1 MTCSGLTDLNNL
13 AALHE
18 LLIPIEAEL
27 VNKQKLKASY
37 EFRKLEIESQLQYAV
52 AFDATLKN
60 DTQRT
65 AILTVNKLASEEW
78 VRITKVDLPEV
89 EASLL
94 SDSFKEKRLRELI
107 QSVIHGQ
114 N

>member
-1 MTCSGLTDLNNL
+1 MTFSDLNEL
-13 AALHE
+13 GALHE
-18 LLIPIEAEL
+18 LLIPIEAQL
-27 VNKQKLKASY
+27 VDNQKLKASY

-60 DTQRT
+60 DTQRS

-78 VRITKVDLPEV
+78 VRLTKVNLPEI

-94 SDSFKEKRLRELI
+94 ADSFKEKRLRELI
-107 QSVIHGQ
+107 QSVIHKQ
-114 N
+114 H